1 MTRKSLLAAILLS
14 AFSINASATDFTFG
28 LNDDMLSTELQFDVN
43 KDVNASVEYIY
54 ADTGGQMLSGAM
66 HVAHDAGI
74 HHFELGAKFSQVWS
88 DRSPNGNFVGIG
100 GRYALHLG
108 SNVSLQGSGYYSP
121 SVLSFGDIDGSWQFD
136 GKVQYALN
144 PALALFVGYR
154 NIRLQ
159 YDEQSNSTL
168 DSGFYLGAKASF

>member
-1 MTRKSLLAAILLS
+1 MTAKTLMATLVLS
-14 AFSINASATDFTFG
+14 ALSINANATDFTFG
-28 LNDDMLSTELQFDVN
+28 LNDDVISTELQFDVN
-43 KDVNASVEYIY
+43 KDVNASLEYLY
-54 ADTGGQMLSGAM
+54 ADKGGQMLSGAM
-66 HVAHDAGI
+66 HIAHDAGI

-88 DRSPNGNFVGIG
+88 ERSANGNFVGIG
-100 GRYALHLG
+100 GRYAMHLG
-108 SNVSLQGSGYYSP
+108 SNISLHGSGYYSP

-159 YDEQSNSTL
+159 YDHAPNSTL

>member
-1 MTRKSLLAAILLS
+1 MTVKTLMATLVLS
-14 AFSINASATDFTFG
+14 ALSINASATDFTFG
-28 LNDDMLSTELQFDVN
+28 LNDDMLSTELKFNVN

-66 HVAHDAGI
+66 HIEHEAGI

-88 DRSPNGNFVGIG
+88 KRSSNGNFVGIG
-100 GRYALHLG
+100 GRYAMHLG
-108 SNVSLQGSGYYSP
+108 SNVSLHGSGYYSP
-121 SVLSFGDIDGSWQFD
+121 SVLSFGDIDGSWQLD

-159 YDEQSNSTL
+159 YDNASNSTL

>member
-1 MTRKSLLAAILLS
+1 MKSKFLFGALALS
-14 AFSINASATDFTFG
+14 AVSVNAQATDFTFG

-66 HVAHDAGI
+66 HIAHDAGI

-88 DRSPNGNFVGIG
+88 ERSANGNFVGIG
-100 GRYALHLG
+100 GRYAMQLG
-108 SNVSLQGSGYYSP
+108 SNISLHGAGYYSP

-159 YDEQSNSTL
+159 YDHAPNSTL